1 MLKGDHYCLNKAF
14 KLLFNTLPSLNI
26 PVFLKL
32 ENVIL
37 TLSFLK
43 FSNIWRKKGC
53 ILKRYHVLSMFQEN
67 ALIKSKIHIQM
78 IH

>member
-43 FSNIWRKKGC
+43 FSNIWRKKVVFSSV
-53 ILKRYHVLSMFQEN
+53 IMF
-67 ALIKSKIHIQM
+67 LVCFKKM
-78 IH
+78 FL